1 MTLDNVIGVLPYQ
14 EIKQLVEQSI
24 VKSEHKIPDSQI
36 QASSLDLRLT
46 SQAWIVPKGFRPK
59 FGKTVKDSLVEI
71 SAKEINADKKVL
83 FPSPHNRGLAYLFMV
98 DESLSLPVELS
109 GHANPK
115 SSAGRIDLDTR
126 LIADGVPEYDEIPN
140 GYSGAL
146 YTLVEPQFFPILF
159 SAQESLNQ
167 IRFYKGARSDIE
179 LTNTSLIREYKK
191 YNMFF
196 DKEGKPVP
204 LSSIPD
210 YRIRRGLTLTI
221 DLSDEIV
228 AWQAKPTVD
237 PIDIGKKGELNP
249 WDYFKPIYRKDLEN
263 DQLLLIPGEFYLTST
278 KELVRVPSGLC
289 AEMEA
294 YTKEAG
300 DVLTHEAG
308 FFDEGF
314 GFGKNGEVLGA
325 SAVLEQRAVRPTAYH
340 DGQIV
345 AKLVFEYMR
354 NFSEK
359 PYGVGSNYQGQ
370 RGIKFA
376 KWFKF
381 PPALDEKA

>member
-1 MTLDNVIGVLPYQ
+1 MILDSVIGVLPYQ
-14 EIKQLVEQSI
+14 EIKQIIGEKI
-24 VKSEHKIPDSQI
+24 VKSKHDIPDSQI

-59 FGKTVKDSLVEI
+59 TGKSVKDSLAEI
-71 SAKEINADKKVL
+71 GAKEMDADKKIL
-83 FPSPHNRGLAYLFMV
+83 MPSPNNRGLAYLFMI
-98 DESLSLPVELS
+98 DESLELPPELS

-126 LIADGVPEYDEIPN
+126 LLVDGVPEYDEVPN
-140 GYSGAL
+140 GYKGPL
-146 YTLVEPQFFPILF
+146 YTLLEPQFFPILF

-167 IRFYKGARSDIE
+167 IRIYKGARSDIE
-179 LTNTSLIREYKK
+179 LGNTALLREYKK
-191 YNMFF
+191 YNMFYN
-196 DKEGKPVP
+196 KEGKPIP
-204 LSSIPD
+204 LSDIPD

-228 AWQAKPTVD
+228 AWRAKPSID
-237 PIDIGKKGELNP
+237 PIDIGKKAELNP
-249 WDYFKPIYRKDLEN
+249 FDYFEPIYKKDLKNE
-263 DQLLLIPGEFYLTST
+263 QLLLIPGEFYLTST
-278 KELVRVPSGLC
+278 KELVRIPSGLC
-289 AEMEA
+289 SEMEA

-359 PYGVGSNYQGQ
+359 PYGIGSNYQGQ

-376 KWFKF
+376 KWFKS
-381 PPALDEKA
+381 PQSPEKS

>member
-1 MTLDNVIGVLPYQ
+1 MTLDSVIGVLPYQ
-14 EIKQLVEQSI
+14 EIKQIIGEKIIQS
-24 VKSEHKIPDSQI
+24 KHEIPDSQV

-46 SQAWIVPKGFRPK
+46 SQAWVVPKGFRPK
-59 FGKTVKDSLVEI
+59 MGKTVKDSLVEVG
-71 SAKEINADKKVL
+71 AKELDADKKIL
-83 FPSPHNRGLAYLFMV
+83 LPSPHTRGLAYLFLT
-98 DESLSLPVELS
+98 DESLELPPELS

-126 LIADGVPEYDEIPN
+126 LLVDGVPEYDEVPN
-140 GYSGAL
+140 GYKGQL
-146 YTLVEPQFFPILF
+146 YVLLEPQFFPILF
-159 SAQESLNQ
+159 SSQESLNQ
-167 IRFYKGARSDIE
+167 IRIYRGARSDIE
-179 LTNTSLIREYKK
+179 LTNTALVREYKK
-191 YNMFF
+191 HKMFYN
-196 DKEGKPVP
+196 KEGKPIP
-204 LSSIPD
+204 LSEIPD

-221 DLSDEIV
+221 DMSDEIV

-237 PIDIGKKGELNP
+237 PIDIGKKAELDP
-249 WDYFKPIYRKDLEN
+249 FDFFKPIYKKDLEN

-314 GFGKNGEVLGA
+314 GYGKNGEVPGA

-354 NFSEK
+354 DFSEK
-359 PYGVGSNYQGQ
+359 PYGIGSNYQGQ

-376 KWFKF
+376 KWFK
-381 PPALDEKA
+381 PIKKN